1 MIVTQDF
8 HLPLSIFS
16 RRRQVKLAPSAGT
29 ASFGFRVVELSST
42 GQLAGSYEYFM
53 CGYIIRRLP
62 LEYSELLTSND
73 FARTLMTSR
82 MNMTKNLT
90 APDFLCPNTE
100 GQNVRLDEFTC
111 NTQHTQIDSNSM
123 QTITLSS
130 KDLSYSILF
139 VGI

>member
-1 MIVTQDF
+1 
-8 HLPLSIFS
+8 
-16 RRRQVKLAPSAGT
+16 
-29 ASFGFRVVELSST
+29 
-42 GQLAGSYEYFM
+42 
-53 CGYIIRRLP
+53 
-62 LEYSELLTSND
+62 
-73 FARTLMTSR
+73 

-111 NTQHTQIDSNSM
+111 NTQHTQIGSNSM